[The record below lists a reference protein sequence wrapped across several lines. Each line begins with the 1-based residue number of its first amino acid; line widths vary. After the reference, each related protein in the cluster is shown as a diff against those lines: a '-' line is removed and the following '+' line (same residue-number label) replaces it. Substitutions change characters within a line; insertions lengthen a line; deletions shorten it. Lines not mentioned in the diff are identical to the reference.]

1 MAGKV
6 RCRRGVKMEIE
17 GVMDGLQDIMQGIQR
32 DEVLGYVLL
41 TGFSLELFL
50 FSQKYKNLYL
60 LLKHTIWNVY
70 NTNN

>member
-1 MAGKV
+1 
-6 RCRRGVKMEIE
+6 MEIE